1 MEALNL
7 YLHDLYLTADN
18 CLNERIC
25 WFNLIK
31 WSVNI
36 GTLGVPINL
45 APGLYNVNNNKL
57 QRENWIMPMV
67 QTVLQFDQL
76 VIVLSRC
83 PETQ

>member
-1 MEALNL
+1 MLVQLDKMVSE
-7 YLHDLYLTADN
+7 YRHM
-18 CLNERIC
+18 
-25 WFNLIK
+25 
-31 WSVNI
+31 
-36 GTLGVPINL
+36 LGVLINL

>member
-1 MEALNL
+1 MLVQLDKMVSE
-7 YLHDLYLTADN
+7 YRHM
-18 CLNERIC
+18 
-25 WFNLIK
+25 
-31 WSVNI
+31 
-36 GTLGVPINL
+36 LGVPINL

-57 QRENWIMPMV
+57 QRENWIMPMM